1 MENVKVPENKNAPF
15 IKRTINGQEFTV
27 LIHFRAGCREKVQD
41 KVKRMLRSSSFSS
54 AKFEDSLFPYSV

>member
-27 LIHFRAGCREKVQD
+27 LIHFRAGCREKAQD
-41 KVKRMLRSSSFSS
+41 KAVSYTHLTLPTI
-54 AKFEDSLFPYSV
+54 A

>member
-27 LIHFRAGCREKVQD
+27 LIHFRAGCREKAQD
-41 KVKRMLRSSSFSS
+41 KVKRML
-54 AKFEDSLFPYSV
+54 P

>member
-27 LIHFRAGCREKVQD
+27 LIHFRA
-41 KVKRMLRSSSFSS
+41 KRRTFCMIRR
-54 AKFEDSLFPYSV
+54 KY

>member
-27 LIHFRAGCREKVQD
+27 LIHFRAGCHEKVQD
-41 KVKRMLRSSSFSS
+41 KVKRMLRSDVQNAELS
-54 AKFEDSLFPYSV
+54 A

>member
-27 LIHFRAGCREKVQD
+27 LIHFRAGCREKG
-41 KVKRMLRSSSFSS
+41 
-54 AKFEDSLFPYSV
+54 AG

>member
-27 LIHFRAGCREKVQD
+27 LIHFRAGCREKAD
-41 KVKRMLRSSSFSS
+41 KVKRMLRSDVQNAELS
-54 AKFEDSLFPYSV
+54 A

>member
-27 LIHFRAGCREKVQD
+27 LIHFRAGCRCLLYTSPSP
-41 KVKRMLRSSSFSS
+41 R
-54 AKFEDSLFPYSV
+54 DS

>member
-27 LIHFRAGCREKVQD
+27 LIHFRAGCREKAQD
-41 KVKRMLRSSSFSS
+41 KVKGCFVLMCKTPNFLP
-54 AKFEDSLFPYSV
+54 DS